1 MNSDENKMNVDNKTQ
16 KTIDIVIPVYNEEQI
31 IERFYS
37 RLQHALDQ
45 LPYQFQIYFIDDGSK
60 DNTHQILTGIANTD
74 PRVVVV
80 QLSRN
85 FGHQAALTAGLDIS
99 SADAVITMD
108 SDGQH
113 PPELL
118 GQLLELYESGYEIV
132 LTKRLSGG
140 QKSWFKR
147 LGTAAFYKIMNFIG
161 DTNIVPGAADFR
173 LLSNDVVEG
182 LKRFREYHR
191 LLRGI
196 VAWMGFR
203 TIILPFEPEERIGGD
218 TKYTKNKMFKLA
230 QDAVFSFSLT
240 PLRIGLSFGILFL
253 TLAIGEMVFVLCIW
267 LRGEQELLVPGW
279 SSLMFVLL
287 LLGGILL
294 LSLGIMG
301 VYMGYIFQEV
311 KRRPLYLIRDI
322 QQQISDDSNSNP

>member
-1 MNSDENKMNVDNKTQ
+1 MNNNDDAP

-31 IERFYS
+31 IEQFYD
-37 RLQHALDQ
+37 RLQQAIDP
-45 LPYQFQIYFIDDGSK
+45 LPYAFRIIFIDDGSK
-60 DNTHQILTGIANTD
+60 DNTHPILTKIAKRD
-74 PRVVVV
+74 RRVVVV

-99 SADAVITMD
+99 TADGVITMD

-118 GQLLELYESGYEIV
+118 GQMLELYESGYDIV
-132 LTKRLSGG
+132 LTQRIKSG
-140 QKSWFKR
+140 QRSWFKR
-147 LGTAAFYKIMNFIG
+147 LGTAVFYKIINIIG
-161 DTNIVPGAADFR
+161 DTKIVPGAADFR
-173 LLSNDVVEG
+173 LLSKEVVDG
-182 LKRFREYHR
+182 IKKFREYHR

-196 VAWMGFR
+196 VAWMGYR

-218 TKYTKNKMFKLA
+218 TKYTKKKMFQLA

-240 PLRIGLSFGILFL
+240 PLRIGLSFGIVFL
-253 TLAIGEMVFVLCIW
+253 ALAIGEMVFVLSIW
-267 LRGEQELLVPGW
+267 LRGQQELLVPGW

-301 VYMGYIFQEV
+301 VYLGYIFQEV

-322 QQQISDDSNSNP
+322 QQQTLDDSNAIP